1 MDAIEAY
8 FTNLSRLL
16 KKTLRSQRNA
26 MEESARRIANAI
38 RNGGMVYTFGT
49 GHGHLLALE
58 VFYRAGGLAC
68 ICPMLE
74 EALMLHRSAA
84 GSSLQERDDRWV
96 DILLEKYPVAPGDV
110 CIVASNSGRNAVPVL
125 LAQRLRAQGTCVIA
139 LTSLAHSAA
148 VAPRNRAGL
157 RLYETADIVLD
168 NGGTPGDASFRA
180 ADGSMV
186 GPTSTAVGAAILQ
199 AIVCRVKELA
209 LAEGFAADFF
219 QSSNMDG
226 GDAWNARL
234 LERYRAR
241 VPGLA

>member
-16 KKTLRSQRNA
+16 EKTLRSQRNA

-68 ICPMLE
+68 VCPMLE

-110 CIVASNSGRNAVPVL
+110 CIVASNSGRNAVPSCWR
-125 LAQRLRAQGTCVIA
+125 QRLRAQGT
-139 LTSLAHSAA
+139 
-148 VAPRNRAGL
+148 L
-157 RLYETADIVLD
+157 RDCADL
-168 NGGTPGDASFRA
+168 PGPFRRGRA
-180 ADGSMV
+180 AQPCRAFGCTRRRISCW
-186 GPTSTAVGAAILQ
+186 TTAERPATPPFGRRMAAWWG
-199 AIVCRVKELA
+199 RPP
-209 LAEGFAADFF
+209 
-219 QSSNMDG
+219 
-226 GDAWNARL
+226 R
-234 LERYRAR
+234 
-241 VPGLA
+241 P